1 MTLVR
6 LENVNKYYSG
16 ELLIEDVNLQVQVG
30 SRFGLIGRN
39 GTGKT
44 TLLEIIKGDKEPDQG
59 FVERNRNI
67 SLGFLPQTLDWA
79 QEGNVADYLWQAFS
93 ELVRLREQLEEITEE
108 MGRRS
113 GPEIL
118 ERYARLQSEFEEGGG
133 YECESRIR
141 GIING
146 LGFSEEA
153 LARNLKSFSG
163 GEKTRLALARLLLEK
178 PDLLLLDEP
187 TNHLDRN
194 NREWLAAYL
203 KEYSGALILVS
214 HDRYFLDQVANGIL
228 EIDDYR
234 LYFYPGNYSSYSQQR
249 ELKVKTWTREY
260 EKQQEEI
267 AALEDFVRRYKA
279 GQRSKEARSREKR
292 LERME
297 KIPPP
302 PPPRKKINLRFPVNR
317 MSGQEVLKTEKFG
330 CSKEGRQLFKDVEAE
345 LSRGDRVAF
354 LGPNGAG
361 KTTFLKCLL
370 GRGNYEGNVLWGHGV
385 ELGYFDQEGGFL
397 PRQKSLFQVIAD
409 FGLTRKQEIMDHLGA
424 FRFGGEEAEKEVKML
439 SGGELSRFNLAL
451 LVLQGANVLLLDE
464 PTNHL
469 DLDLQEWLEQAI
481 LSYPGTLVFTS
492 HDRYF
497 IERVA
502 TKIWYL
508 NNGRFFSFKGSYQE
522 FLDWEKRNEQSR
534 EKAKGS
540 PIERKT
546 KRKAPPRKE
555 KPENIRL
562 ELEERITSLEEA
574 IEEYN
579 KQFSDPD
586 FFQRDDAQEIMADYD
601 GKKKELEKLIIKWEK
616 TLDEL

>member
-6 LENVNKYYSG
+6 LENVTKYYSG
-16 ELLIEDVNLQVQVG
+16 ELLIEEVNLQVQIG
-30 SRFGLIGRN
+30 SRLGLIGRN

-44 TLLEIIKGDKEPDQG
+44 TLLEIIKGDKEADRG
-59 FVERNRNI
+59 FVEKNRNI

-79 QEGNVADYLWQAFS
+79 QEGRVSGYLWQAFA
-93 ELVRLREQLEEITEE
+93 EKVQLREKLEQITEE
-108 MGRRS
+108 ISRRS
-113 GPEIL
+113 DEEIL
-118 ERYARLQSEFEEGGG
+118 EKYARLQSEFEEGGG

-153 LARNLKSFSG
+153 LERDLNSFSG

-194 NREWLAAYL
+194 NREWLASFL
-203 KEYSGALILVS
+203 KEYPGALILVS

-228 EIDDYR
+228 EIDDRR
-234 LYFYPGNYSSYSQQR
+234 LYSYPGNYSDYTGQR
-249 ELKVKTWTREY
+249 ELKVKTWAREY

-267 AALEDFVRRYKA
+267 AAIEDFVRRYKA

-302 PPPRKKINLRFPVNR
+302 PPPRKKINLRFPLNR
-317 MSGQEVLKTEKFG
+317 MSGQEVLKTQDFG
-330 CSKEGRQLFKDVEAE
+330 CTKDNRRLFDGVEVE
-345 LSRGDRVAF
+345 LKRGERVAF

-361 KTTFLKCLL
+361 KTTLLKCLL
-370 GRGNYEGNVLWGHGV
+370 GKDNYDGKVSWGHGV
-385 ELGYFDQEGGFL
+385 ELGYFDQEGGFF
-397 PRQKSLFQVIAD
+397 PKEKTLFEVVAD

-424 FRFGGEEAEKEVKML
+424 FRFGGEEAEKKIGVL

-451 LVLQGANVLLLDE
+451 LVLHGANVLLLDE

-469 DLDLQEWLEQAI
+469 DLDLQEWLEKAM
-481 LSYPGTLVFTS
+481 LSFSGTLVFTS

-508 NNGRFFSFKGSYQE
+508 KDGMFKVFRGSYQE
-522 FLDWEKRNEQSR
+522 FLDWEREQEARKNQKRRTRINRKPKRVTSSKKG
-534 EKAKGS
+534 EKE
-540 PIERKT
+540 IVRK
-546 KRKAPPRKE
+546 
-555 KPENIRL
+555 
-562 ELEERITSLEEA
+562 ELEEKITALEEE
-574 IEEYN
+574 IEKHNQHFSDPEFFKREDSSEIMEEYN
-579 KQFSDPD
+579 K
-586 FFQRDDAQEIMADYD
+586 
-601 GKKKELEKLIIKWEK
+601 KKQELELLISRWEK
-616 TLDEL
+616 TLEE

>member
-6 LENVNKYYSG
+6 LENVSKYYSG
-16 ELLIEDVNLQVQVG
+16 ELLVEEVNLQVQIG
-30 SRFGLIGRN
+30 SRLGLIGRN

-44 TLLEIIKGDKEPDQG
+44 TLLEIIKGDKEADRG
-59 FVERNRNI
+59 FVERNRNM

-79 QEGNVADYLWQAFS
+79 QEGKVADYLWQAFA
-93 ELVRLREQLEEITEE
+93 EKVQLREKLEEITEE
-108 MGRRS
+108 ISRRS
-113 GPEIL
+113 DEEIL
-118 ERYARLQSEFEEGGG
+118 EKYARLQSEFEEGGG

-146 LGFSEEA
+146 LGFAEEA
-153 LARNLKSFSG
+153 LERDLNSFSG

-194 NREWLAAYL
+194 NREWLASYL

-228 EIDDYR
+228 EIDDRR
-234 LYFYPGNYSSYSQQR
+234 LYFYPGNYSDYTGQR
-249 ELKVKTWTREY
+249 ELKVKTWAREY

-279 GQRSKEARSREKR
+279 GQRSKEARSRGKR

-302 PPPRKKINLRFPVNR
+302 PPPRKKINLRFPLNR
-317 MSGQEVLKTEKFG
+317 MSGQEVLKTQGFG
-330 CSKEGRQLFKDVEAE
+330 CTKDNRRLFDGLEVE
-345 LSRGDRVAF
+345 LKRGGRVAF

-370 GRGNYEGNVLWGHGV
+370 GKDNYDGEVFWGHGV

-397 PRQKSLFQVIAD
+397 PKEKNLFEVVAD

-424 FRFGGEEAEKEVKML
+424 FRFGGEEAEKKIGML

-451 LVLQGANVLLLDE
+451 LVLDGANVLLLDE

-469 DLDLQEWLEQAI
+469 DLDLQEWLEKAMV
-481 LSYPGTLVFTS
+481 SFSGTLVFTS

-508 NNGRFFSFKGSYQE
+508 NDGRFQAFRGPYQD
-522 FLDWEKRNEQSR
+522 FLDWEREQGVKKNRKPRTRASRKPKRVTASKKG
-534 EKAKGS
+534 EKES
-540 PIERKT
+540 IRK
-546 KRKAPPRKE
+546 
-555 KPENIRL
+555 
-562 ELEERITSLEEA
+562 ELEERITVLEEE
-574 IEEYN
+574 IEEHNQQFSDPEFFKREDSSEIMEEYN
-579 KQFSDPD
+579 K
-586 FFQRDDAQEIMADYD
+586 
-601 GKKKELEKLIIKWEK
+601 KKQELELLISRWEK
-616 TLDEL
+616 TLDE